1 VGGLQQPRGV
11 RDKADAC
18 LSRTAIAMRNVR
30 RCPFRSLGITAAMC
44 IMSASLVAIA
54 VAVESVSTAVGRGA
68 GRLGAD
74 IVVVPRAGPMT
85 ADSPG
90 ESMDSAPRYLDYS
103 VVDKLKHIEIIL
115 PQYGGRPPV
124 KKPAVAAATA
134 QLSFVVSDSIAAGDA
149 SLHVVGFEPET
160 DLSVLPWLNDALTQ
174 PLGSTDALVGSR
186 LGHTVGEHIDVLEDL
201 QVRVVGVLARTGM
214 DAMDRALFVPL
225 PTAWK
230 ILQQLGAQANGAVPE
245 GPAKPI
251 TTIHVRC
258 PEDIEPQQAVNF
270 IRSGIADVDPKILHR
285 AMDVL
290 GAQLRSG
297 IRNMTLI
304 GIVIWVMTLLLVGA
318 AFSMLVHERQREMGL
333 LRAMGAKRSDIASI
347 LAKEVCTLCT
357 VGGAL
362 GVVFGVAIC
371 GGISVIIESYFGI
384 AYQGP
389 GRTQMALIGLLC
401 LALAPTTGLL
411 AALAPTARASIM
423 DPHTAIHE
431 GQ

>member
-1 VGGLQQPRGV
+1 VGRQIRRV
-11 RDKADAC
+11 RDKAGAC
-18 LSRTAIAMRNVR
+18 LSSTAIAMRNVR
-30 RCPFRSLGITAAMC
+30 RCPFRSLGIAAAMC

-54 VAVESVSTAVGRGA
+54 VAVESVSSAVGRGA

-74 IVVVPRAGPMT
+74 IVVVPRAGALT
-85 ADSPG
+85 ADSPA
-90 ESMDSAPRYLDYS
+90 EPMNFAPRYLDYS
-103 VVDKLKHIEIIL
+103 VVDKLKHVEIIV

-134 QLSFVVSDSIAAGDA
+134 QLSFVVPDSSAAGGA

-160 DLSVLPWLNDALTQ
+160 DLTVLPWLNDALPR
-174 PLGSTDALVGSR
+174 PLGPTDALVGSH
-186 LGHTVGEHIDVLEDL
+186 LGHTVGEHIDVLENL
-201 QVRVVGVLARTGM
+201 QVKVVSILGKTGM
-214 DAMDRALFVPL
+214 DAMDRTMFVPL

-230 ILQQLGAQANGAVPE
+230 ILQRLGAQANGAVPE
-245 GPAKPI
+245 GPAKPVTAI
-251 TTIHVRC
+251 DVRC
-258 PEDIEPQQAVNF
+258 PQDVEPQQAVNF
-270 IRSGIADVDPKILHR
+270 IRSRIADVDPKILHR

-304 GIVIWVMTLLLVGA
+304 GIVVWVMTLLLVGA
-318 AFSMLVHERQREMGL
+318 AFSMLVRERQREMGL
-333 LRAMGAKRSDIASI
+333 LRAMGAKRSDIAI
-347 LAKEVCTLCT
+347 LLAKEVCSLCA
-357 VGGAL
+357 VGGGL
-362 GVVFGVAIC
+362 GVVI
-371 GGISVIIESYFGI
+371 GITTCSGINGIIESYLGI
-384 AYQGP
+384 AYQGTDW
-389 GRTQMALIGLLC
+389 TQMALIGILC